1 MDGVIEGLRPRL
13 NGVRQ
18 DRHDQSASKPTPL
31 HVSLGMPCGGGM
43 TAVFV
48 SSVTGG
54 GGNHRDHGLDH
65 DLDHNLVGQVLR
77 NIDNVL

>member
-1 MDGVIEGLRPRL
+1 
-13 NGVRQ
+13 
-18 DRHDQSASKPTPL
+18 
-31 HVSLGMPCGGGM
+31 MPCGGGM